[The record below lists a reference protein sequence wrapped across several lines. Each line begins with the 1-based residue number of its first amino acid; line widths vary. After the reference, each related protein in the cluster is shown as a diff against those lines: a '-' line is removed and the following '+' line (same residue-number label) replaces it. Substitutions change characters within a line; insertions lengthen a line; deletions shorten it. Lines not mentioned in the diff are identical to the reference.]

1 MAVTCAKGTYSST
14 AKACIDNTS
23 WVCPHGT
30 AYPCLSNAGSFE
42 CSTATCIDPSTAQ
55 TTTVSTA
62 MLQNNGPTD
71 ASGNCLGTIYIFSGR
86 KMTCNKSGV
95 SNRGGRTAAR
105 RGRSPLGEDVGSA
118 ESMYSG
124 VSSDFRRYTTLARS
138 HTTGLKS
145 YVGYGGERHEPKHEA
160 SRAPLQ
166 AVAQRREP
174 HGRIHGI
181 HRSHDSLTP
190 PLLPSWQRRM

>member
-71 ASGNCLGTIYIFSGR
+71 ASGNCLGTIYIFTGR

-95 SNRGGRTAAR
+95 AVGVEELLPGGVDDLGGGRGK
-105 RGRSPLGEDVGSA
+105 RGKPVQRGEC
-118 ESMYSG
+118 
-124 VSSDFRRYTTLARS
+124 DF
-138 HTTGLKS
+138 
-145 YVGYGGERHEPKHEA
+145 
-160 SRAPLQ
+160 
-166 AVAQRREP
+166 
-174 HGRIHGI
+174 
-181 HRSHDSLTP
+181 
-190 PLLPSWQRRM
+190 

>member
-1 MAVTCAKGTYSST
+1 MTCAKGTYSST

-71 ASGNCLGTIYIFSGR
+71 ASGNCLGTIYIFTGR

-95 SNRGGRTAAR
+95 QSGWKNCCQAGSTTMGD
-105 RGRSPLGEDVGSA
+105 DVGSA
-118 ESMYSG
+118 ESLFNG
-124 VSSDFRRYTTLARS
+124 VSAISDDIPPR
-138 HTTGLKS
+138 
-145 YVGYGGERHEPKHEA
+145 PD
-160 SRAPLQ
+160 
-166 AVAQRREP
+166 
-174 HGRIHGI
+174 RIL
-181 HRSHDSLTP
+181 RD
-190 PLLPSWQRRM
+190 